1 MSEADARSQAIQA
14 SYERAMKFLTAVGL
28 TTEHKPPPA
37 EIRWSND
44 GY

>member
-14 SYERAMKFLTAVGL
+14 SHERAMKFLTAISL
-28 TTEHKPPPA
+28 TTERKPPAA